1 MRLPTDRSGVAYQ
14 EYHCTYGESVEAALQ
29 FLFHAMTP
37 KTDAHFPFCG
47 RPVCL
52 YTDNGPV
59 ARSQVFQQVMRYL
72 NIEVRTHLPRDADG
86 RRTTARAKGKVER
99 PFRTVKEV
107 HVRRES
113 RRSNGWLDT
122 YPDQPGIPLPV
133 AYRHMR
139 GWQRPGMKLSGQ
151 GTHSQATGSTE
162 PREGSREHCE
172 RHAVVGLG

>member
-1 MRLPTDRSGVAYQ
+1 M
-14 EYHCTYGESVEAALQ
+14 
-29 FLFHAMTP
+29 
-37 KTDAHFPFCG
+37 
-47 RPVCL
+47 
-52 YTDNGPV
+52 
-59 ARSQVFQQVMRYL
+59 
-72 NIEVRTHLPRDADG
+72 PRGHDG
-86 RRTTARAKGKVER
+86 RRTTARSKGKVER

-113 RRSNGWLDT
+113 RPSNCWLDT
-122 YPDQPGIPLPV
+122 HPDQPGMPLPV

-151 GTHSQATGSTE
+151 WTHSQATGSTE